1 MTKEFSVELEPH
13 KAEFD
18 VPDDFDV
25 SVDVNKNFG
34 VAISRRVKLLMYA
47 KIVPEYPKPETME
60 TRRILRGETNS
71 KAQNI
76 WTRYGLH
83 FADAS
88 TMHDQIAPST
98 SKAPIDDNLD
108 NHEGLYLVCKYDTG
122 AIVERGIYWFN
133 ENTICD
139 IYFIY
144 FKDDT
149 EMSIVIKE
157 IKASAKL
164 TALN

>member
-1 MTKEFSVELEPH
+1 
-13 KAEFD
+13 
-18 VPDDFDV
+18 
-25 SVDVNKNFG
+25 
-34 VAISRRVKLLMYA
+34 
-47 KIVPEYPKPETME
+47 
-60 TRRILRGETNS
+60 
-71 KAQNI
+71 
-76 WTRYGLH
+76 
-83 FADAS
+83 
-88 TMHDQIAPST
+88 MHDQIAPST

-108 NHEGLYLVCKYDTG
+108 NHEGHYLVCKYDTG